1 MSTLPA
7 HPTGLALRTAPL
19 PGLGPAPY
27 TCPVTCPCLL
37 LPDGVPRLLRCWLQG
52 PGSAPGCRCGGRSR
66 GSERARTQPA
76 GAGQTPD
83 ITAPLPLQPG
93 VSLKIM
99 GPPPPRLSRA
109 CISTRA
115 RKTGSLCYTFHEAC
129 CFVFSGA
136 VGFSAGQPGLVPA
149 PTEERVSA
157 PGTRRFSCDQVPIP
171 TLLNASLPVTHQG
184 G

>member
-19 PGLGPAPY
+19 PGLGPAPS

-115 RKTGSLCYTFHEAC
+115 RKTGSLCYTFLRPAALC
-129 CFVFSGA
+129 SRVPSG
-136 VGFSAGQPGLVPA
+136 FQL
-149 PTEERVSA
+149 
-157 PGTRRFSCDQVPIP
+157 
-171 TLLNASLPVTHQG
+171 ASLAWSRPPRKSACLPLGQDASAAIRFPYPLS
-184 G
+184 